1 MSVDVGNS
9 LADKLMGLATHF
21 FQVWTLAILLG
32 VYLVVLGTLKG
43 SFADGILGSRLIL
56 FGFGWLYM
64 SLAPTLFA
72 SRNENELEESLA
84 RVYGWRL
91 FDRDRWLGL
100 AFLVASLLPTR
111 YLLYAFHRM
120 TS

>member
-43 SFADGILGSRLIL
+43 SFADGILGSRLVL

-72 SRNENELEESLA
+72 SRNENEMEEPPT

-91 FDRDRWLGL
+91 FDWDRWLGL
-100 AFLVASLLPTR
+100 LFLSASLVPTR
-111 YLLYAFHRM
+111 LFLGVFHRM